1 MIILLITI
9 MGMGE
14 KENGKWR
21 TFKEKTIKKSS
32 EYAATSKTKFMSNS
46 TQNLDGKNKTFVY
59 TMLISLETY
68 KGTTCKIACEA
79 ACRPPRK
86 S

>member
-32 EYAATSKTKFMSNS
+32 EYAATSK
-46 TQNLDGKNKTFVY
+46 NKIHLTNKCKEK
-59 TMLISLETY
+59 TSLIIET
-68 KGTTCKIACEA
+68 EE
-79 ACRPPRK
+79 P
-86 S
+86 